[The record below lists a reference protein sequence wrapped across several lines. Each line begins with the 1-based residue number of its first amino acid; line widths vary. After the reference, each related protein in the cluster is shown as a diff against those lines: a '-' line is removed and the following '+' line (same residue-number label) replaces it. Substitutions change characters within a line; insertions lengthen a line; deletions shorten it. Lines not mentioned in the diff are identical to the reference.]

1 MEVLTK
7 SPDTERLSA
16 DKATPGR
23 LHSSRLPAVVAVVSV
38 VVATLLIFWSYR
50 ELGQTWDESAHIG
63 TGMQWLVQG
72 RYTIDA
78 IDPPLP
84 RVSTAVGPWLL
95 GIRYFGLPDAS
106 GAINPWDEGNRILDA
121 HGNAQLHTVLTA
133 ARLGILPYFL
143 IAAFLTWR
151 ITRRWLGPWPAAMA
165 VFLFAICPPVL
176 AHASIATTD
185 MAFTATFLLAVDLIW
200 LAFHDPRPWRCAV
213 AGIAF
218 GLACIS
224 KLSAA
229 PYLVLCGFVFLVY
242 VLWKKRIFPR
252 AVAWLVFFVAVAVTI
267 WAGYHFS
274 VGSLATNDPKSQLT
288 VAHALQK
295 LGPAKGVVAALVN
308 HLPANQY
315 FQGLRV
321 AQRFKKYPPPGYLF
335 GHVYYGG
342 RWYFYPVI
350 ILLKTPIPFMLL
362 LLIGAVYAIRRLISG
377 SDEFALVPLV
387 AIVSPILVATM
398 SHVNLGVRHVL
409 VIYPFFAMLAAL
421 AAVELYKKF
430 ESSRKVVLGAV
441 IVLLGW
447 QFVGTVRSA
456 PDFLTYF
463 IEPVASRGG
472 YIAIDSDYDWG
483 QGLFEL
489 HDKLAQLHASDV
501 AIAYS
506 GAANLD
512 SYDLPGWRK
521 LSEDNQPVKG
531 WVAVSDTMLHAHPDQ
546 FGWVLQYKPVAAAGK
561 TFYIYHVD

>member
-7 SPDTERLSA
+7 LPETERPS
-16 DKATPGR
+16 TERYGG
-23 LHSSRLPAVVAVVSV
+23 LHSSRLPALAAFASV
-38 VVATLLIFWSYR
+38 LVATLLIFWSYR
-50 ELGQTWDESAHIG
+50 DMSQTWDESAHIG

-84 RVSTAVGPWLL
+84 RVSTAVGPYLL
-95 GIRYFGLPDAS
+95 GIRYFGLTDAS
-106 GAINPWDEGNRILDA
+106 GVVNSWDEGNRILDA
-121 HGNAQLHTVLTA
+121 HGNAQLHKVLTA

-165 VFLFAICPPVL
+165 VFLFSICPPVL
-176 AHASIATTD
+176 AHASLATTD

-200 LAFHDPRPWRCAV
+200 MAFHDPQPRSCTL
-213 AGIAF
+213 AGVAF

-229 PYLVLCGFVFLVY
+229 PYLMLCGFVFLVY
-242 VLWKKRIFPR
+242 VFWKKRLFPR
-252 AVAWLVFFVAVAVTI
+252 ALAWLVFFVAAAVTI

-274 VGSLATNDPKSQLT
+274 VGSIATSDPKSQHT
-288 VAHALQK
+288 VAHALEK
-295 LGPAKGVVAALVN
+295 LGPAKGVVGAVVN

-315 FQGLRV
+315 FQGLRI

-335 GHVYYGG
+335 GQVYNGG

-350 ILLKTPIPFMLL
+350 ILLKTPIPFLL
-362 LLIGAVYAIRRLISG
+362 LALAGAFYAIRRVISG
-377 SDEFALVPLV
+377 ADEFALVPLV

-421 AAVELYKKF
+421 AGVESYRRF
-430 ESSRKVVLGAV
+430 AGSRKVVLSAV
-441 IVLLGW
+441 VVLLGW
-447 QFVGTVRSA
+447 QFLGCLRSA

-472 YIAIDSDYDWG
+472 YLAIDSDFDWG
-483 QGLFEL
+483 QDLFRL
-489 HDKLAQLHASDV
+489 RDQLARLHASDV

-506 GAANLD
+506 GAADLN
-512 SYDLPGWRK
+512 SYDLPTWRK
-521 LSEDNQPVKG
+521 LAPDNQPVKG
-531 WVAVSDTMLHAHPDQ
+531 WVVVSETMLRTHPDQ
-546 FGWVLQYKPVAAAGK
+546 YGWVQQYKPSAMAGK
-561 TFYIYHVD
+561 TMYIYHVE